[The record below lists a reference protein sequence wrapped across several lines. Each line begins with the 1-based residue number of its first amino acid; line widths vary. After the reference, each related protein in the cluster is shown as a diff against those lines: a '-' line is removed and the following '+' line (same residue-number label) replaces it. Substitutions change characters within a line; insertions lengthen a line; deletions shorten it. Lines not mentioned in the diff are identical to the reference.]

1 MSDPSHDAEPP
12 RSPLSPSR
20 PAGTGALREALRR
33 ARAESADHG
42 DALMELRRADLG
54 RLEILKEAL
63 DPVFAAIPPE
73 ADLFDIGLVPG
84 DRPRLFV
91 DMVSFVEMGRDR
103 RLYRFLRDGRNGR
116 VVAAESEEV
125 EPIVQAVT
133 DYVARRIV
141 ERERLLASGLE
152 QASAPE
158 TSDRTPTAGAAAP
171 AAAITTAAVKPEKA
185 GTPERSGLARF
196 VATVLAFV
204 AGGAIGTVVVVALMI
219 AVAKGVLPVAR

>member
-33 ARAESADHG
+33 ARAESAEHG
-42 DALMELRRADLG
+42 DAVTGLRQADLS

-73 ADLFDIGLVPG
+73 VDLFDIGLVPG

-116 VVAAESEEV
+116 VVAAESAEV

-133 DYVARRIV
+133 DYVARRMV
-141 ERERLLASGLE
+141 ERERLLASD
-152 QASAPE
+152 PE
-158 TSDRTPTAGAAAP
+158 PAAAAAP
-171 AAAITTAAVKPEKA
+171 APQPVGSGASVPPAGPAAEPQ
-185 GTPERSGLARF
+185 PQRSRLARF
-196 VATVLAFV
+196 VATVLAFI

-219 AVAKGVLPVAR
+219 AVAKGVLPTAR

>member
-33 ARAESADHG
+33 ARAESAEHG
-42 DALMELRRADLG
+42 DAVTGLRQADLS

-73 ADLFDIGLVPG
+73 VDLFDIGLVPG

-103 RLYRFLRDGRNGR
+103 RLYRFLRDGRAGR
-116 VVAAESEEV
+116 VVAAESAEV

-141 ERERLLASGLE
+141 ERERLLASDPEPAAPLAPAPQTLRAEEPVPPAGL
-152 QASAPE
+152 
-158 TSDRTPTAGAAAP
+158 AAAEP
-171 AAAITTAAVKPEKA
+171 QPKR
-185 GTPERSGLARF
+185 GRLARF
-196 VATVLAFV
+196 VATVLAFI

-219 AVAKGVLPVAR
+219 AVAKGVLPTAR